1 MALLKFKK
9 GLLQALPTTKAEG
22 TVYITTDSHE
32 MYVDT
37 SASERIL
44 LTNFKVFADEATLTA
59 YQTAKKCSEGDLY
72 YVEATKTLKYLK
84 NSTLTNVIDTSTLT
98 SLTTIVNGHTEQIAN
113 LTTKAN
119 ELQTSIEGINAS
131 TVETTT
137 PIVVTASVG
146 NYKQG
151 QKISVDDIQT
161 IIKDMLSQDIDA
173 SVTTAV
179 NASLVLSGTG
189 AKEVG
194 TVFTPSFSFS
204 TNAGAYSQYRNS
216 DTGEMVNQPTNVS
229 FSGYSVTESNR
240 PDGTTAGTS
249 TSSSGTFTQFTVT
262 DALTSSSPYKLTGSC
277 KSSAGAVPKTYL
289 GVDDPDNQIQAKTWS
304 GLTSDTVYGYR
315 NWFYGYKTAA
325 TKLDVAALTS
335 AQMRSLTP
343 RNGSF
348 PSTIATTGMQ
358 QMFFAIPAGKK
369 TSVDV
374 SNNVN
379 GAPCTMTKTTVQIQG
394 ANSYTAIAYDV
405 WYVNNASADSGNNTY
420 KIVVS

>member
-1 MALLKFKK
+1 MALLKFKR
-9 GLLQALPTTKAEG
+9 GLLQALPTAKNEG

-37 SASERIL
+37 SATERIL
-44 LTNFKVFADEATLTA
+44 LTNFKVFADDAALTA

-72 YVEATKTLKYLK
+72 YVEATHTLKYLK
-84 NSTLTNVIDTSTLT
+84 GTTLTNVIDTSSLTNLT
-98 SLTTIVNGHTEQIAN
+98 SVVSNHTTQITD
-113 LTTKAN
+113 LTTKTSS
-119 ELQTSIEGINAS
+119 LQTAIDGINAS

-161 IIKDMLSQDIDA
+161 IIKDMLSKDIDA
-173 SVTTAV
+173 SVTTSV
-179 NASLVLSGTG
+179 SASLALSGAG

-194 TVFTPSFSFS
+194 SVFTPSFSFS
-204 TNAGAYSQYRNS
+204 TNAGAYSQYRDS
-216 DTGEMVNQPTNVS
+216 DTGNMVNQPTNVT
-229 FSGYSVTESNR
+229 FSGYSVSENNR

-249 TSSSGTFTQFTVT
+249 TSSSGTFTNFTVT

-277 KSSAGAVPKTYL
+277 SSSAGAVPKTYL
-289 GVDDPDNQIQAKTWS
+289 GIEDPDHQIKAKTWS
-304 GLTSDTVYGYR
+304 GLVSGTVYGYR
-315 NWFYGYKTAA
+315 NWFYGYKTG
-325 TKLDVAALTS
+325 TNKLDVSALTS
-335 AQMRSLTP
+335 AQMRNLTA

-348 PSTIATTGMQ
+348 PDTINTTNMQ
-358 QMFFAIPAGKK
+358 QMFFAIPAGVK
-369 TSVDV
+369 TSVAV

-379 GAPCTMTKTTVQIQG
+379 GAPCTVEKTTVSIQG
-394 ANSYTAIAYDV
+394 ANNYTAIAYDV
-405 WYVNNASADSGNNTY
+405 WYVNNSSADSGSNTY